1 MEYVGFCF
9 KQVRRG
15 GSSLQDLVEMKM
27 PGTGRAF
34 SEEQVQVAFLRP
46 HCVLGRTKM
55 EIEPQV
61 LPRAWTGG
69 GREQPCSIPG
79 KTRKREI

>member
-1 MEYVGFCF
+1 M
-9 KQVRRG
+9 
-15 GSSLQDLVEMKM
+15 QDLVKTKM

-34 SEEQVQVAFLRP
+34 SEEQVQVAVLRP
-46 HCVLGRTKM
+46 HCVLGRT
-55 EIEPQV
+55 ETVIEPQG

-69 GREQPCSIPG
+69 GHEQPCSIPG